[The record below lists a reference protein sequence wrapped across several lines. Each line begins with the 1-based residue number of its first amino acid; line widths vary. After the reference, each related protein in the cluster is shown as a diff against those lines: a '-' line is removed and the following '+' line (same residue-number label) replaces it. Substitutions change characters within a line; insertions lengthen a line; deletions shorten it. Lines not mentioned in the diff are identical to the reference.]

1 MANSAKC
8 FLLLY
13 VQKYFEKTEFVTGAG
28 HLTRDDVH
36 RLIENLNTKNETE
49 YAAEINSVV
58 FNNSK
63 AWGQSVA
70 SAVQAWAKTDL
81 GYEGELN
88 PLNNDPSKPMYYDF
102 KKEFYDANGNL
113 KRPGMWQPTNDNPDA
128 GMFPRWGET
137 RTLQQVMSKS
147 FATQY
152 HIAMIQNHHIMHK
165 Y

>member
-1 MANSAKC
+1 M
-8 FLLLY
+8 
-13 VQKYFEKTEFVTGAG
+13 
-28 HLTRDDVH
+28 
-36 RLIENLNTKNETE
+36 IENLNTKNETE

-102 KKEFYDANGNL
+102 KK
-113 KRPGMWQPTNDNPDA
+113 
-128 GMFPRWGET
+128 
-137 RTLQQVMSKS
+137 S
-147 FATQY
+147 FTMLME
-152 HIAMIQNHHIMHK
+152 I
-165 Y
+165 